1 MMERGVMI
9 IARHDRTG
17 TAVSV
22 YGDRVTASPYLDCTS
37 FRLRNLR
44 MNLSRL
50 LTPTG
55 CIKFRRF
62 ADSHF
67 CHYSAS
73 DIPNTVQ
80 NQTEPSILYHPRAR
94 SPHQCAMNLSISFYS
109 PTRPIPNRTQV
120 QHIQRNADALTAA
133 PRHVLRP
140 R

>member
-1 MMERGVMI
+1 MMERGVII
-9 IARHDRTG
+9 IATMI
-17 TAVSV
+17 APVPL

-109 PTRPIPNRTQV
+109 PTRPI
-120 QHIQRNADALTAA
+120 RNTDPGSAHPEERRCSHRCPPTRLAA
-133 PRHVLRP
+133 TLR
-140 R
+140 